1 MVEYSTGPTATQILL
16 SGLDTS
22 DRKYGSRRKRAVRTS
37 GNIDAV
43 EQQLVLSLEDASG
56 THSTVHH
63 FEDKMTL
70 LSVPTIP
77 CHLYKQLYVGYCDDF
92 VMVCARARVCVRV
105 GECVLLARIKE
116 NA

>member
-16 SGLDTS
+16 SGLDSS

-63 FEDKMTL
+63 FEDKNDVIIGANYT
-70 LSVPTIP
+70 VPPIQIQST
-77 CHLYKQLYVGYCDDF
+77 
-92 VMVCARARVCVRV
+92 VR
-105 GECVLLARIKE
+105 GIL
-116 NA
+116 